1 MARFTKIPMD
11 AVRRSP
17 RAPKGAAPAPSLQ
30 NTTTAAF
37 TQAYP
42 HLSRWVQG
50 YGWIEVGRDVYRSS
64 LIRVLDEGG
73 MIWESAAQYPSVD
86 AALQAAEAAVAQW
99 MREQLGEP

>member
-30 NTTTAAF
+30 NATTAAF

-50 YGWIEVGRDVYRSS
+50 YGWIE
-64 LIRVLDEGG
+64 
-73 MIWESAAQYPSVD
+73 AA
-86 AALQAAEAAVAQW
+86 
-99 MREQLGEP
+99 